1 MSASIEIPSV
11 LAYFRVF
18 IIQVMHLHYSC
29 TLHQLRH
36 LIAALGPLWESSNL
50 VRSTSTNVHSLKG
63 IHESRRSMEAMQLI
77 HTYEIMQIS
86 HKEADKMRIF
96 YIVNLPGIVIRRIAR
111 SDHGLYSRNA
121 RIMAVKTLGKSV
133 NVIR

>member
-50 VRSTSTNVHSLKG
+50 VRSTLTST
-63 IHESRRSMEAMQLI
+63 RSKVFMNPGGAWKQCSSST
-77 HTYEIMQIS
+77 HTKLCKF

-111 SDHGLYSRNA
+111 SDHGLYSCNA